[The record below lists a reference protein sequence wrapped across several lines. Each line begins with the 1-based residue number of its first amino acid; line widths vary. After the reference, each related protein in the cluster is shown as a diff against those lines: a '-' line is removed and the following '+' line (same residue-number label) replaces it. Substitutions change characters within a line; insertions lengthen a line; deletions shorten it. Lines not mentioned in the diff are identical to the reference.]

1 MEVEKEIIMVE
12 EGAHNRGTQVFDADG
27 GIQVFDADG
36 GIRRLRNDIQHY
48 RHKDLMDLEKSQMQ
62 LSEMFMDLSIMIE
75 SQGEQID
82 RIEFSVENASEYVES
97 AKKELTS
104 AVGFKDAARKVRGRL
119 LVEAILFQSYYIM

>member
-75 SQGEQID
+75 SQGEKSSMPRD
-82 RIEFSVENASEYVES
+82 RLA
-97 AKKELTS
+97 ELR
-104 AVGFKDAARKVRGRL
+104 AEVWIFINIRCIFKL
-119 LVEAILFQSYYIM
+119 LSWPKDDSSF